1 MGTSE
6 NKLSYDLLKNKVTV
20 ISLVISTHNRMLNF
34 DWFPADLHVTV
45 SLGNAATSDKSL
57 LKHPPSFRWSNIA

>member
-20 ISLVISTHNRMLNF
+20 IALVISTHNRVLDF
-34 DWFPADLHVTV
+34 DWFPADLHVNV
-45 SLGNAATSDKSL
+45 SLGNAATR
-57 LKHPPSFRWSNIA
+57 F